1 MKNVHWTAL
10 NNVEGTVW
18 DTSTMGGF
26 GEDFSDVFSDLKDE
40 FKKNKGKGK
49 KKQSTKKKEDNG
61 KSTIVLITDG
71 KRSQNIHIMLGKLT
85 QHGKRSMEQIAR
97 SVLHLKASAIG
108 LDGLQALLLNI
119 PTKKEMALLSTWKG
133 DENRLGKVEQYIKAL
148 ATVPHLINRLQAMI
162 FQLTSPELHRS
173 IMVSTGKIQTACRD
187 LTGSD
192 KFVRLL
198 GIVLEVGNSLNH
210 GTSKG
215 GAKGIQLSSLMKL
228 TQTRTNSGATLLEYI
243 VVHLQNKSPDL
254 LKLSDDLHSID
265 LATKV
270 ALESVRQ
277 DVNKMNIGCRQIS
290 TGIDL
295 DAKDNC
301 PIFEQAMAPFLAQV
315 QVMRDEAVRTIEQV
329 DVEFA
334 ALCSYFAAPPPPT
347 TSPDEFFALVSN
359 FAHTFTTTVTHVD
372 EKNARQK
379 QAALRNNE
387 RQKMKIKTKDNRR
400 ATTRPKKSNPVKRRQ
415 LTGIDKFSVD
425 ELKQALPTMATG
437 GMGGGM
443 GGMDQINAD
452 VVLKAARR
460 ASASM
465 GVFTG

>member
-1 MKNVHWTAL
+1 MHWTAL

-372 EKNARQK
+372 EKNVRLLFRWGGGLVLGGFCVCQVW
-379 QAALRNNE
+379 RNLA
-387 RQKMKIKTKDNRR
+387 I
-400 ATTRPKKSNPVKRRQ
+400 Q
-415 LTGIDKFSVD
+415 LTFVFIV
-425 ELKQALPTMATG
+425 
-437 GMGGGM
+437 
-443 GGMDQINAD
+443 
-452 VVLKAARR
+452 VVLLLLLVLLLLYRHGKSKQRCGTT
-460 ASASM
+460 S
-465 GVFTG
+465 VKK

>member
-1 MKNVHWTAL
+1 M
-10 NNVEGTVW
+10 
-18 DTSTMGGF
+18 
-26 GEDFSDVFSDLKDE
+26 
-40 FKKNKGKGK
+40 
-49 KKQSTKKKEDNG
+49 
-61 KSTIVLITDG
+61 
-71 KRSQNIHIMLGKLT
+71 
-85 QHGKRSMEQIAR
+85 
-97 SVLHLKASAIG
+97 
-108 LDGLQALLLNI
+108 
-119 PTKKEMALLSTWKG
+119 
-133 DENRLGKVEQYIKAL
+133 
-148 ATVPHLINRLQAMI
+148 
-162 FQLTSPELHRS
+162 SPL
-173 IMVSTGKIQTACRD
+173 
-187 LTGSD
+187 
-192 KFVRLL
+192 RLL

-372 EKNARQK
+372 EKNVR
-379 QAALRNNE
+379 LLFGWGGWEGWCWVVFVCDRCGETWRYNS
-387 RQKMKIKTKDNRR
+387 RLF
-400 ATTRPKKSNPVKRRQ
+400 S
-415 LTGIDKFSVD
+415 LLLFCCCCWYYYCCTGTAKASSVA
-425 ELKQALPTMATG
+425 EQ
-437 GMGGGM
+437 
-443 GGMDQINAD
+443 
-452 VVLKAARR
+452 R
-460 ASASM
+460 ASKNEN
-465 GVFTG
+465 